1 MTTLSQNLS
10 TNQTTNVSLERRLSW
25 LIIASLL
32 PTLVLFIAMGLAFDF
47 NWLGWST
54 VGFLLVIIY
63 TCLVI
68 TLYRLVITPFYS
80 LTSLTEALK
89 MEDYSLRAKSPFSQG
104 IVAKLFNELSSLSQ
118 SLQVSKSRY
127 DQQMFLLY
135 GLIEQLES
143 PVLILDKN
151 DKLQHANPAV
161 SQLFS
166 VPWQTLKQSPAQK
179 LGLIKIDGFW
189 GFDESNPLNMGKKW
203 QIRQSEYKEN
213 NNNYQLL
220 MLNNISQELQK
231 NEQQAWQ
238 NIIRILNHEVRNSL
252 TPISALSQNLLEMPD
267 LTPAQCQQAIK
278 IIDNRSNNLLAFI
291 DSYSDLAKL
300 PLPNYQQFDLA
311 ELLNGIA
318 NLVQQ
323 VTINLSKPLMIKADK
338 GQLEQVLL
346 NLIKNGKEAQLST
359 GTAKGKAT
367 NEPGIDTLEKP
378 IEVKVF
384 KSAQQVVIKVLDQ
397 GCGIANTANLFV
409 PFYTTKETGSGIGLA
424 LSRQIIA
431 NHQGELTLTNRTD
444 LANITD
450 RDGIAVATGA
460 VATITLP
467 LLTNTTVRS

>member
-1 MTTLSQNLS
+1 MVT
-10 TNQTTNVSLERRLSW
+10 
-25 LIIASLL
+25 LL
-32 PTLVLFIAMGLAFDF
+32 PTLVLFIAVGIGFEFSL
-47 NWLGWST
+47 LGWST
-54 VGFLLVIIY
+54 VGLLLVIIY
-63 TCLVI
+63 TCIIVAI
-68 TLYRLVITPFYS
+68 YRLVITPYYS

-118 SLQVSKSRY
+118 SLQINKSRY

-151 DKLQHANPAV
+151 DQLQHANPAV

-179 LGLIKIDGFW
+179 LGLKKRGSFW
-189 GFDESNPLNMGKKW
+189 DFDENNPLNMKNKW

-213 NNNYQLL
+213 NNTYQLL
-220 MLNNISQELQK
+220 MLNNISHELQK

-267 LTPAQCQQAIK
+267 LTPEQCQQAIK
-278 IIDNRSNNLLAFI
+278 IIDSRSNNLLAFI

-300 PLPNYQQFDLA
+300 PLPTIKSFDLT
-311 ELLNGIA
+311 ELLQGIA
-318 NLVQQ
+318 SLVQQ
-323 VTINLSKPLMIKADK
+323 VAINLSSPLLIKADK
-338 GQLEQVLL
+338 AQLEQVLL
-346 NLIKNGKEAQLST
+346 NLIKNAKEAQRST
-359 GTAKGKAT
+359 NKAVHSLA
-367 NEPGIDTLEKP
+367 NNTLEKD
-378 IEVKVF
+378 IEIQVF
-384 KSAQQVVIKVLDQ
+384 KTEQQVIIKVLDQ
-397 GCGIANTANLFV
+397 GCGIANSANLFV

-424 LSRQIIA
+424 LSRQILS
-431 NHQGELTLTNRTD
+431 NHQGELTLENRTD
-444 LANITD
+444 SIRETD
-450 RDGIAVATGA
+450 FKGA

-467 LLTNTTVRS
+467 LL

>member
-1 MTTLSQNLS
+1 M
-10 TNQTTNVSLERRLSW
+10 
-25 LIIASLL
+25 
-32 PTLVLFIAMGLAFDF
+32 PTLALFIAMGIGFDF
-47 NWLGWST
+47 NLLGWST
-54 VGFLLVIIY
+54 VGLLLTIIY

-68 TLYRLVITPFYS
+68 SLYRLVITPFYS

-118 SLQVSKSRY
+118 SLQVNKSRY

-143 PVLILDKN
+143 PVLVLNQN
-151 DKLQHANPAV
+151 DQLQHANPAV

-179 LGLIKIDGFW
+179 LGLIKRDGFW

-203 QIRQSEYKEN
+203 QVRQSEYKEN

-220 MLNNISQELQK
+220 LLNNISQELQK

-267 LTPAQCQQAIK
+267 LTPEKCQQAIK
-278 IIDNRSNNLLAFI
+278 IIDSRSNNLLTFI
-291 DSYSDLAKL
+291 DSYSDLARL
-300 PLPNYQQFDLA
+300 PLPNIQQLDLA
-311 ELLNGIA
+311 ELLQGIT

-323 VTINLSKPLMIKADK
+323 VAINLPSPLIIKADK

-346 NLIKNGKEAQLST
+346 NLIKNAKEAQRS
-359 GTAKGKAT
+359 KEKVNKAL
-367 NEPGIDTLEKP
+367 EPGSEENKD
-378 IEVKVF
+378 IEIQVF
-384 KSAQQVVIKVLDQ
+384 KNDQQVIIKVLDQ
-397 GCGIANTANLFV
+397 GCGIANSANLFV

-424 LSRQIIA
+424 LSRQIIS

-444 LANITD
+444 LANT
-450 RDGIAVATGA
+450 TNMNGA
-460 VATITLP
+460 VATIILP
-467 LLTNTTVRS
+467 LRAD

>member
-1 MTTLSQNLS
+1 MIKD
-10 TNQTTNVSLERRLSW
+10 VSLERHFSW

-32 PTLVLFIAMGLAFDF
+32 PTLMLFIAMGISFDF
-47 NWLGWST
+47 HLLGWST
-54 VGFLLVIIY
+54 VGLLLAIIY
-63 TCLVI
+63 SCLVI
-68 TLYRLVITPFYS
+68 ALYRLVITPYYS

-118 SLQVSKSRY
+118 SLQVNKSRY

-143 PVLILDKN
+143 PVLILDNK
-151 DKLQHANPAV
+151 DHLQHANPAV

-166 VPWQTLKQSPAQK
+166 VPWQTLKQSPATK
-179 LGLIKIDGFW
+179 LGLVKENSFW
-189 GFDESNPLNMGKKW
+189 RFDDKNPLNMGNKW
-203 QIRQSEYKEN
+203 QIRQSEFKEN

-267 LTPAQCQQAIK
+267 LTAEQCQQAIK

-291 DSYSDLAKL
+291 DSYSNLAKL
-300 PLPNYQQFDLA
+300 PLPNIQQFDLT
-311 ELLNGIA
+311 ELLQSIA
-318 NLVQQ
+318 SLVQQ
-323 VTINLSKPLMIKADK
+323 VTVKLSSTLIIKADK

-346 NLIKNGKEAQLST
+346 NLIKNGKEAQLSKT
-359 GTAKGKAT
+359 
-367 NEPGIDTLEKP
+367 KP
-378 IEVKVF
+378 NNDLTQESKPNQAIEVQVFKTEQKVIIKVF
-384 KSAQQVVIKVLDQ
+384 DQ
-397 GCGIANTANLFV
+397 GCGIANSANLFV

-424 LSRQIIA
+424 LSRQIIS

-444 LANITD
+444 LVDLTCL
-450 RDGIAVATGA
+450 TGA

-467 LLTNTTVRS
+467 LLMS

>member
-1 MTTLSQNLS
+1 
-10 TNQTTNVSLERRLSW
+10 
-25 LIIASLL
+25 
-32 PTLVLFIAMGLAFDF
+32 MGIGFDF
-47 NWLGWST
+47 NLLSWST
-54 VGFLLVIIY
+54 VGLLLVIIY
-63 TCLVI
+63 TCLVVS
-68 TLYRLVITPFYS
+68 LYRLVITPFYS

-118 SLQVSKSRY
+118 SLQVNKSRY

-143 PVLILDKN
+143 PVLVLNQN
-151 DKLQHANPAV
+151 DQLQHANPAV

-166 VPWQTLKQSPAQK
+166 VPWQTLKQSPATK
-179 LGLIKIDGFW
+179 LGLVKENGNW
-189 GFDESNPLNMGKKW
+189 GFDENNPLNMDKKW
-203 QIRQSEYKEN
+203 QIRQSEFKEN

-267 LTPAQCQQAIK
+267 LTPEQCQQAIK

-300 PLPNYQQFDLA
+300 PQPNVQPFDLA
-311 ELLNGIA
+311 ELLQDIA

-323 VTINLSKPLMIKADK
+323 VTINLFSPLIIKADK

-346 NLIKNGKEAQLST
+346 NLIKNGKEAQISV
-359 GTAKGKAT
+359 GKQ
-367 NEPGIDTLEKP
+367 ERD
-378 IEVKVF
+378 IEVKVL
-384 KSAQQVVIKVLDQ
+384 KSEQQVVIKVLDQ
-397 GCGIANTANLFV
+397 GCGIANAANLFV

-424 LSRQIIA
+424 LSRQILA

-444 LANITD
+444 LTANTSSN
-450 RDGIAVATGA
+450 GA
-460 VATITLP
+460 VATLTLS
-467 LLTNTTVRS
+467 LLIK

>member
-1 MTTLSQNLS
+1 LTQNLNAS
-10 TNQTTNVSLERRLSW
+10 SHTKNNTSLERRLSW
-25 LIIASLL
+25 LIIASLV
-32 PTLVLFIAMGLAFDF
+32 PTLLLYVATGVSFGF
-47 NWLGWST
+47 NLLGWFT
-54 VGFLLVIIY
+54 VGLTLTIVY
-63 TCLVI
+63 TCIVI
-68 TLYRLVITPFYS
+68 ALYRLVITPFYS

-118 SLQVSKSRY
+118 SLQINKSRY

-135 GLIEQLES
+135 GLIEQLDS
-143 PVLILDKN
+143 PAIILDQQGQ
-151 DKLQHANPAV
+151 LQHANPAV
-161 SQLFS
+161 SRLFS
-166 VPWQTLKQSPAQK
+166 VPWQTLKQSPASQ
-179 LGLIKIDGFW
+179 LGLIKENGFW
-189 GFDESNPLNMGKKW
+189 RFDKDSSLNMDKNW
-203 QIRQSEYKEN
+203 QIRQSEFKES

-267 LTPAQCQQAIK
+267 LSAEQCQQAIQ

-300 PLPNYQQFDLA
+300 PEPTIHSFDLT
-311 ELLNGIA
+311 ELLQGIA

-323 VTINLSKPLMIKADK
+323 VTINISEPLQIKADK

-346 NLIKNGKEAQLST
+346 NLIKNAKEAQLST
-359 GTAKGKAT
+359 DNSSGSV
-367 NEPGIDTLEKP
+367 
-378 IEVKVF
+378 EVQVF
-384 KSAQQVVIKVLDQ
+384 KTKLLVVIKVLDQ
-397 GCGIANTANLFV
+397 GCGIANSSNLFV

-424 LSRQIIA
+424 LSRQIIT

-444 LANITD
+444 FTRAADTNDIANS
-450 RDGIAVATGA
+450 TGA

-467 LLTNTTVRS
+467 LFSK

>member
-1 MTTLSQNLS
+1 LTQNLN
-10 TNQTTNVSLERRLSW
+10 THISLERRFSW
-25 LIIASLL
+25 LILASLL
-32 PTLVLFIAMGLAFDF
+32 PTLVLFIAMGIAFDF
-47 NWLGWST
+47 KLLNWST
-54 VGFLLVIIY
+54 VGLLLAIIY
-63 TCLVI
+63 TFLVI
-68 TLYRLVITPFYS
+68 ALYRLVITPYYS

-89 MEDYSLRAKSPFSQG
+89 MEDYTLRAKSPFSQG

-118 SLQVSKSRY
+118 NLQVSKSRY

-143 PVLILDKN
+143 PVLVLNQD
-151 DKLQHANPAV
+151 DQLQHANPAV

-166 VPWQTLKQSPAQK
+166 VHWQTLKQSPAQK
-179 LGLIKIDGFW
+179 LGLKKLNGFW
-189 GFDESNPLNMGKKW
+189 EFDENNPLNIGKKW

-231 NEQQAWQ
+231 NEQEAWQ

-267 LTPAQCQQAIK
+267 LTAEQCQQAIK

-300 PLPNYQQFDLA
+300 PLPNTQQFDLA
-311 ELLNGIA
+311 ELLHGIA

-323 VTINLSKPLMIKADK
+323 VTINLTNSLIIKADK

-346 NLIKNGKEAQLST
+346 NLIKNAKEAQLS
-359 GTAKGKAT
+359 KVKINKALDQGS
-367 NEPGIDTLEKP
+367 NKD
-378 IEVKVF
+378 IEVQVF
-384 KSAQQVVIKVLDQ
+384 KSAQQVIIKVLDQ

-431 NHQGELTLTNRTD
+431 NHQGELTLTNRAD
-444 LANITD
+444 LAGIIDVTD
-450 RDGIAVATGA
+450 MTNVTGA
-460 VATITLP
+460 VATLTLP
-467 LLTNTTVRS
+467 LLSK

>member
-1 MTTLSQNLS
+1 MM
-10 TNQTTNVSLERRLSW
+10 
-25 LIIASLL
+25 
-32 PTLVLFIAMGLAFDF
+32 FIAMGISFDF
-47 NWLGWST
+47 NLLGWST
-54 VGFLLVIIY
+54 VGLSLAIVY
-63 TCLVI
+63 TCLVVA
-68 TLYRLVITPFYS
+68 LYRLVITPFYS

-118 SLQVSKSRY
+118 SLQVNKSRY

-151 DKLQHANPAV
+151 DQLQHANPAV

-166 VPWQTLKQSPAQK
+166 VPWQTLKQKSAQK
-179 LGLIKIDGFW
+179 LGLIKLNGFW
-189 GFDESNPLNMGKKW
+189 TFDEKNPLSAQNSQKKW
-203 QIRQSEYKEN
+203 QIRQSEFKDN

-267 LTPAQCQQAIK
+267 LSPEQYQQAIT
-278 IIDNRSNNLLAFI
+278 IIDSRSNNLLAFI

-300 PLPNYQQFDLA
+300 PSPTYQQFDLA
-311 ELLNGIA
+311 ELLQGVA
-318 NLVQQ
+318 RLVQQ
-323 VTINLSKPLMIKADK
+323 VTVNLSSPLMIKADK

-346 NLIKNGKEAQLST
+346 NLIKNGKEAQL
-359 GTAKGKAT
+359 AKAKPNKDLDLGQ
-367 NEPGIDTLEKP
+367 NQEPEP
-378 IEVKVF
+378 NQAIEVQVF
-384 KSAQQVVIKVLDQ
+384 QTKQQVIIKVLDQ
-397 GCGIANTANLFV
+397 GCGIANSANLFV

-424 LSRQIIA
+424 LSRQIIS
-431 NHQGELTLTNRTD
+431 NHQGELTLNNRTD
-444 LANITD
+444 LAD
-450 RDGIAVATGA
+450 ASGA

-467 LLTNTTVRS
+467 LLLK

>member
-1 MTTLSQNLS
+1 LTQ
-10 TNQTTNVSLERRLSW
+10 NVSLERRFSW

-32 PTLVLFIAMGLAFDF
+32 PTLVLFIAMGIAWDFTLLA
-47 NWLGWST
+47 WST
-54 VGFLLVIIY
+54 IGLLLGIIY
-63 TCLVI
+63 SCLVI
-68 TLYRLVITPFYS
+68 ALYRLVITPFYS

-89 MEDYSLRAKSPFSQG
+89 MEDYTLRAKSPFSQG
-104 IVAKLFNELSSLSQ
+104 IVAKLFGELSSLSQ
-118 SLQVSKSRY
+118 NLQVSKTRY

-143 PVLILDKN
+143 PVLVLNQD
-151 DKLQHANPAV
+151 DQLQHANPAV
-161 SQLFS
+161 SLLFS

-179 LGLIKIDGFW
+179 LGLKKLNGFW
-189 GFDESNPLNMGKKW
+189 GFDENNPLNIGKKW

-252 TPISALSQNLLEMPD
+252 TPISALSQNLLDMPD
-267 LTPAQCQQAIK
+267 LSAEQCQQAIK

-300 PLPNYQQFDLA
+300 PLPNAQQFDLA
-311 ELLNGIA
+311 ELLHDIG

-323 VTINLSKPLMIKADK
+323 VTIKLSSPLIIKADK

-346 NLIKNGKEAQLST
+346 NLIKNAKEAQLSKT
-359 GTAKGKAT
+359 KINKDVEQESET
-367 NEPGIDTLEKP
+367 NKD
-378 IEVKVF
+378 IEVHVL
-384 KSAQQVVIKVLDQ
+384 KSEKQVVIKVLDQ
-397 GCGIANTANLFV
+397 GCGIANTANLFI

-444 LANITD
+444 IADITD
-450 RDGIAVATGA
+450 ATGA
-460 VATITLP
+460 VATIVLP
-467 LLTNTTVRS
+467 LP

>member
-1 MTTLSQNLS
+1 MTQ
-10 TNQTTNVSLERRLSW
+10 NVSLERRFSW

-32 PTLVLFIAMGLAFDF
+32 PTLVLFIAMGIAFDLKL
-47 NWLGWST
+47 LGWST
-54 VGFLLVIIY
+54 IGLVLTIIY
-63 TCLVI
+63 SCLVI
-68 TLYRLVITPFYS
+68 ALYRLVITPYYS

-104 IVAKLFNELSSLSQ
+104 IVAKLFGELSSLSQ

-143 PVLILDKN
+143 PVLILNQD
-151 DKLQHANPAV
+151 DQLQHANPAV

-179 LGLIKIDGFW
+179 LGLKKIDGFW
-189 GFDESNPLNMGKKW
+189 GFDESNPLNIGKKW

-300 PLPNYQQFDLA
+300 PLPNAQQFDLA
-311 ELLNGIA
+311 ELLQGIA

-323 VTINLSKPLMIKADK
+323 VTINLSSPLIIKADK
-338 GQLEQVLL
+338 CQLEQVLL
-346 NLIKNGKEAQLST
+346 NLIKNAKEAQLS
-359 GTAKGKAT
+359 KVKI
-367 NEPGIDTLEKP
+367 NKTLDQGSNKD
-378 IEVKVF
+378 IEVQVF
-384 KSAQQVVIKVLDQ
+384 KSKKQVIIKVLDQ
-397 GCGIANTANLFV
+397 GCGIANSSNLFV

-431 NHQGELTLTNRTD
+431 NHQGELTLTNRTG
-444 LANITD
+444 LATEKDINDKANAI
-450 RDGIAVATGA
+450 GA

-467 LLTNTTVRS
+467 LLFK

>member
-1 MTTLSQNLS
+1 MIQ
-10 TNQTTNVSLERRLSW
+10 NVSLEQRFSW

-32 PTLVLFIAMGLAFDF
+32 PALVLFIAMGIAYDF
-47 NWLGWST
+47 KLLGWST
-54 VGFLLVIIY
+54 IGLLLIIIY

-68 TLYRLVITPFYS
+68 ALYRLVITPYYS

-89 MEDYSLRAKSPFSQG
+89 IEDYSLRAKSPFSQG
-104 IVAKLFNELSSLSQ
+104 VVAKLFNELSSLSQ
-118 SLQVSKSRY
+118 ILQVSKNRY

-143 PVLILDKN
+143 PVLVLNQD
-151 DKLQHANPAV
+151 DQLQHANPAV

-179 LGLIKIDGFW
+179 LGLKKRDGFW
-189 GFDESNPLNMGKKW
+189 GFDESNPLNIGKKW

-267 LTPAQCQQAIK
+267 LTPEQCQQAIK

-300 PLPNYQQFDLA
+300 PLPNTQQFDLS
-311 ELLNGIA
+311 ELLQDIT
-318 NLVQQ
+318 NLMQQ
-323 VTINLSKPLMIKADK
+323 VAINLSSPLIIKADK

-346 NLIKNGKEAQLST
+346 NLIKNAKEAQLS
-359 GTAKGKAT
+359 KV
-367 NEPGIDTLEKP
+367 EPNKN
-378 IEVKVF
+378 IEVQVL
-384 KSAQQVVIKVLDQ
+384 KSEQQVIIKVLDQ
-397 GCGIANTANLFV
+397 GCGIANSSNLFV

-431 NHQGELTLTNRTD
+431 NHQGELTLTNRT
-444 LANITD
+444 NSP
-450 RDGIAVATGA
+450 GA

-467 LLTNTTVRS
+467 LP

>member
-1 MTTLSQNLS
+1 MVT
-10 TNQTTNVSLERRLSW
+10 
-25 LIIASLL
+25 LL
-32 PTLVLFIAMGLAFDF
+32 PTLVLFIAVGIGFEFSL
-47 NWLGWST
+47 LGWST
-54 VGFLLVIIY
+54 VGLLLVIIY
-63 TCLVI
+63 TCIIVAI
-68 TLYRLVITPFYS
+68 YRLVITPYYS

-118 SLQVSKSRY
+118 SLQINKSRY

-151 DKLQHANPAV
+151 DQLQHANPAV

-179 LGLIKIDGFW
+179 LGLKKRGSFW
-189 GFDESNPLNMGKKW
+189 DFDENNPLNMKNKW

-213 NNNYQLL
+213 NNTYQLL
-220 MLNNISQELQK
+220 MLNNISHELQK

-267 LTPAQCQQAIK
+267 LTPEQCQQAIK
-278 IIDNRSNNLLAFI
+278 IIDNRSNNLLEFI

-300 PLPNYQQFDLA
+300 PLPTIKSFDLT
-311 ELLNGIA
+311 ELLQGIA
-318 NLVQQ
+318 SLVQQ
-323 VTINLSKPLMIKADK
+323 VAINLSSPLLIKADK
-338 GQLEQVLL
+338 AQLEQVLL
-346 NLIKNGKEAQLST
+346 NLIKNAKEAQHST
-359 GTAKGKAT
+359 NKAAHSLA
-367 NEPGIDTLEKP
+367 NNTLEKD
-378 IEVKVF
+378 IEIQVF
-384 KSAQQVVIKVLDQ
+384 KTEQQVIIKVLDQ
-397 GCGIANTANLFV
+397 GCGIANSANLFV

-424 LSRQIIA
+424 LSRQILS
-431 NHQGELTLTNRTD
+431 NHQGELTLENRTD
-444 LANITD
+444 SIRETD
-450 RDGIAVATGA
+450 FNGA

-467 LLTNTTVRS
+467 LL

>member
-1 MTTLSQNLS
+1 
-10 TNQTTNVSLERRLSW
+10 
-25 LIIASLL
+25 
-32 PTLVLFIAMGLAFDF
+32 MGLAFDF
-47 NWLGWST
+47 NILGWAT
-54 VGFLLVIIY
+54 VGLSLAIIY
-63 TCLVI
+63 TCLVVA
-68 TLYRLVITPFYS
+68 LYRLVITPFYS

-135 GLIEQLES
+135 GLIEQLDS
-143 PVLILDKN
+143 PVLILDNK
-151 DKLQHANPAV
+151 DQLQHANPAV

-179 LGLIKIDGFW
+179 LGLKKVDGFW
-189 GFDESNPLNMGKKW
+189 TFNENNESNTQSTQKKW
-203 QIRQSEYKEN
+203 QIRQSEFKEN

-267 LTPAQCQQAIK
+267 LSPEQYQQAIK
-278 IIDNRSNNLLAFI
+278 IIDSRSNNLLAFI

-300 PLPNYQQFDLA
+300 PSPTYQQFDLA
-311 ELLNGIA
+311 ELLQGIA

-323 VTINLSKPLMIKADK
+323 VTVNLSTPLMIKADK

-346 NLIKNGKEAQLST
+346 NLIKNGKEAQLSK
-359 GTAKGKAT
+359 AKP
-367 NEPGIDTLEKP
+367 NEDSDQESEPNQA
-378 IEVKVF
+378 IEVQVF
-384 KSAQQVVIKVLDQ
+384 KTEQQVIIKVLDQ

-424 LSRQIIA
+424 LSRQIIS
-431 NHQGELTLTNRTD
+431 NHQGELTMTNRT
-444 LANITD
+444 AQTD
-450 RDGIAVATGA
+450 DIDNVNDKTNASGA

-467 LLTNTTVRS
+467 LLLK

>member
-1 MTTLSQNLS
+1 LTPNLNPS
-10 TNQTTNVSLERRLSW
+10 SNNNATENTKPSASISLERRFGW
-25 LIIASLL
+25 LIIATLL
-32 PTLVLFIAMGLAFDF
+32 PTLVLFVVMGIGFDF
-47 NWLGWST
+47 NLLSWST
-54 VGFLLVIIY
+54 VALLLVIIY
-63 TCLVI
+63 TCLVVA
-68 TLYRLVITPFYS
+68 LYRLVITPFYS

-118 SLQVSKSRY
+118 SLQVNKSRY

-143 PVLILDKN
+143 PVLVLNKN
-151 DKLQHANPAV
+151 DQLQHANPAV

-166 VPWQTLKQSPAQK
+166 VPWQTLKQSPATN
-179 LGLIKIDGFW
+179 LGLVKENGFW
-189 GFDESNPLNMGKKW
+189 RFDEDNPLNMGKKW
-203 QIRQSEYKEN
+203 QIRQSEFKESN
-213 NNNYQLL
+213 DNYQLL

-267 LTPAQCQQAIK
+267 LTAEQCQQAIK

-300 PLPNYQQFDLA
+300 PHPNIQQFDLA
-311 ELLNGIA
+311 ELLQDIA

-323 VTINLSKPLMIKADK
+323 VTVNLSSSLMVKADK

-346 NLIKNGKEAQLST
+346 NLIKNAKEAQLS
-359 GTAKGKAT
+359 KGNINKVPEQESEQNKA
-367 NEPGIDTLEKP
+367 
-378 IEVKVF
+378 IEVQIFTTEQKVI
-384 KSAQQVVIKVLDQ
+384 IKVLDQ
-397 GCGIANTANLFV
+397 GCGIANSANLFV

-424 LSRQIIA
+424 LSRQIIS
-431 NHQGELTLTNRTD
+431 NHQGELTLKNRTD
-444 LANITD
+444 LTN
-450 RDGIAVATGA
+450 GSGA
-460 VATITLP
+460 IATIIMP
-467 LLTNTTVRS
+467 KH

>member
-1 MTTLSQNLS
+1 LIQDLNTIADSS
-10 TNQTTNVSLERRLSW
+10 TSISLERRFSW
-25 LIIASLL
+25 LIIVSLI
-32 PTLVLFIAMGLAFDF
+32 PTLVLFIATG
-47 NWLGWST
+47 
-54 VGFLLVIIY
+54 VGFSFNLLSWFSLGLTLAIIY

-68 TLYRLVITPFYS
+68 ALYRLVITPFYS

-89 MEDYSLRAKSPFSQG
+89 MEDYSLRAKSPFNQG

-143 PVLILDKN
+143 PVLILDQN
-151 DKLQHANPAV
+151 DQLQHANPAV
-161 SQLFS
+161 SKLFS

-179 LGLIKIDGFW
+179 LGLAKRDGFW
-189 GFDESNPLNMGKKW
+189 GFKENNPLNMTKKW
-203 QIRQSEYKEN
+203 QVRQSEFKEN

-267 LTPAQCQQAIK
+267 LKAEQYQQAVK
-278 IIDNRSNNLLAFI
+278 IIDSRSNNLLAFI

-300 PLPNYQQFDLA
+300 PQPTMQSFNLT
-311 ELLNGIA
+311 ELLQDIA

-323 VTINLSKPLMIKADK
+323 VTINISKPILINADK

-346 NLIKNGKEAQLST
+346 NLIKNGKEAQRSSDSS
-359 GTAKGKAT
+359 A
-367 NEPGIDTLEKP
+367 EEV
-378 IEVKVF
+378 EVKIY
-384 KSAQQVVIKVLDQ
+384 KSNQGVIIEVLDQ
-397 GCGIANTANLFV
+397 GCGLANTDNLFV

-424 LSRQIIA
+424 LSRQIIN
-431 NHQGELTLTNRTD
+431 NHQGQLTLANRTD
-444 LANITD
+444 LTGKAH
-450 RDGIAVATGA
+450 ATGA

-467 LLTNTTVRS
+467 EI

>member
-1 MTTLSQNLS
+1 LTQNLNDAAKS
-10 TNQTTNVSLERRLSW
+10 NANISLERRFSG

-32 PTLVLFIAMGLAFDF
+32 PTLVLFITVGIGFDF
-47 NWLGWST
+47 NLLGWST
-54 VGFLLVIIY
+54 LGLLLVIIY

-68 TLYRLVITPFYS
+68 ALYRLVITPFYS

-118 SLQVSKSRY
+118 SLQVNKSRY

-143 PVLILDKN
+143 PVLILDQH
-151 DKLQHANPAV
+151 DQLQHANPAV

-179 LGLIKIDGFW
+179 LGLKKRGDFW
-189 GFDESNPLNMGKKW
+189 GFNENNQLSMANKW
-203 QIRQSEYKEN
+203 QIRQSEFKEN
-213 NNNYQLL
+213 NTSYQLL

-231 NEQQAWQ
+231 SEQQAWQ

-267 LTPAQCQQAIK
+267 LTPEQCQQAIK

-300 PLPNYQQFDLA
+300 PQPNLQQFDLT
-311 ELLNGIA
+311 ELLLGVA
-318 NLVQQ
+318 SLVQQ
-323 VTINLSKPLMIKADK
+323 VAVNLSSPLMIKADK

-346 NLIKNGKEAQLST
+346 NLIKNAKEAQHSKNKKT
-359 GTAKGKAT
+359 
-367 NEPGIDTLEKP
+367 IDIDKEN
-378 IEVKVF
+378 IEVQVF
-384 KSAQQVVIKVLDQ
+384 TTELQVIIKVLDQ
-397 GCGIANTANLFV
+397 GCGIANSANLFV

-424 LSRQIIA
+424 LSRQILS

-444 LANITD
+444 LTDITN
-450 RDGIAVATGA
+450 ATGA

-467 LLTNTTVRS
+467 LLAK

>member
-1 MTTLSQNLS
+1 MTQNLNPS
-10 TNQTTNVSLERRLSW
+10 SNANAKTNTSISLERRFTW
-25 LIIASLL
+25 LILASLL
-32 PTLVLFIAMGLAFDF
+32 PTLVLFIAMGIAFDF
-47 NWLGWST
+47 KLLGWST
-54 VGFLLVIIY
+54 VGLLLAIIY

-68 TLYRLVITPFYS
+68 ALYRLVITPYYS

-89 MEDYSLRAKSPFSQG
+89 MEDYSLRAKSPFSRG

-118 SLQVSKSRY
+118 NLQVSKTRY

-143 PVLILDKN
+143 PVLVLNQD
-151 DKLQHANPAV
+151 DQLQHANPAV

-179 LGLIKIDGFW
+179 LGLKKLNGFW
-189 GFDESNPLNMGKKW
+189 GFDENNPLNVGKKW

-231 NEQQAWQ
+231 NEQEAWQ

-267 LTPAQCQQAIK
+267 LTAEQCQQAIK

-300 PLPNYQQFDLA
+300 PSPNTQQFDLA
-311 ELLNGIA
+311 ELLHDIA

-323 VTINLSKPLMIKADK
+323 VTIKLASPLIIKADK

-346 NLIKNGKEAQLST
+346 NLIKNAKEAQRSK
-359 GTAKGKAT
+359 AKINKVVEQASEASK
-367 NEPGIDTLEKP
+367 NTLEKD
-378 IEVKVF
+378 IEIQVF
-384 KSAQQVVIKVLDQ
+384 KTEQQVIIKVLDQ
-397 GCGIANTANLFV
+397 GCGIANSANLFV

-424 LSRQIIA
+424 LSRKIIA

-444 LANITD
+444 LAD
-450 RDGIAVATGA
+450 STGA
-460 VATITLP
+460 VATLTLP
-467 LLTNTTVRS
+467 LAFK

>member
-1 MTTLSQNLS
+1 LTRNINASSNTKTKNKAKPSS
-10 TNQTTNVSLERRLSW
+10 SISLERRFSW
-25 LIIASLL
+25 LIIATLL
-32 PTLVLFIAMGLAFDF
+32 PTLVLFIVMGIGFGF
-47 NWLGWST
+47 NFLSWST
-54 VGFLLVIIY
+54 VGLLLVIIY
-63 TCLVI
+63 TCLVVA
-68 TLYRLVITPFYS
+68 LYRLVITPFYS

-118 SLQVSKSRY
+118 NLQVNKSRY

-143 PVLILDKN
+143 PVLVLN
-151 DKLQHANPAV
+151 QNGQLQHANPAV

-166 VPWQTLKQSPAQK
+166 VPWQTLKHSPATN
-179 LGLIKIDGFW
+179 LGLVKENGVW
-189 GFDESNPLNMGKKW
+189 RFDEDNPLNMDKKW
-203 QIRQSEYKEN
+203 QIRQSKFKESN
-213 NNNYQLL
+213 DNYQLL

-267 LTPAQCQQAIK
+267 LSPEQCQQAIK

-300 PLPNYQQFDLA
+300 PQPNVQPFDLA
-311 ELLNGIA
+311 ELLQDIA

-323 VTINLSKPLMIKADK
+323 VTINLSSPLIIKADK

-346 NLIKNGKEAQLST
+346 NLIKNAKEAQLST
-359 GTAKGKAT
+359 KKA
-367 NEPGIDTLEKP
+367 EQD
-378 IEVKVF
+378 IEVLIF
-384 KSAQQVVIKVLDQ
+384 TTEQQIIIKVLDQ
-397 GCGIANTANLFV
+397 GCGIANSANLFV

-424 LSRQIIA
+424 LSRQILS

-444 LANITD
+444 LAN
-450 RDGIAVATGA
+450 ASKLKGA

-467 LLTNTTVRS
+467 ILFT

>member
-1 MTTLSQNLS
+1 LTQ
-10 TNQTTNVSLERRLSW
+10 NVSLERRFSW
-25 LIIASLL
+25 LIISSLL
-32 PTLVLFIAMGLAFDF
+32 PTTVLFIATGIAFDF
-47 NWLGWST
+47 TLLGWST
-54 VGFLLVIIY
+54 VGLLLIIIY

-68 TLYRLVITPFYS
+68 ALYRLVITPYYS

-104 IVAKLFNELSSLSQ
+104 IVAQLFNELSSLSHN
-118 SLQVSKSRY
+118 LQVSKNRY

-143 PVLILDKN
+143 PVLILNQD
-151 DKLQHANPAV
+151 DQLQHANPAV

-179 LGLIKIDGFW
+179 LGLKKVGGFW
-189 GFDESNPLNMGKKW
+189 MFDESNPHNIGKKW

-252 TPISALSQNLLEMPD
+252 TPISALSQNLLEMSN
-267 LTPAQCQQAIK
+267 LTPEQCQQAIK
-278 IIDNRSNNLLAFI
+278 IIDSRSNNLLAFI

-300 PLPNYQQFDLA
+300 PLPNTQQFDLS
-311 ELLNGIA
+311 ELLQGIA

-323 VTINLSKPLMIKADK
+323 VAINLSGPLIIKADK

-346 NLIKNGKEAQLST
+346 NLIKNAKEAQLPKSKPD
-359 GTAKGKAT
+359 KGSSKK
-367 NEPGIDTLEKP
+367 LEVYKS
-378 IEVKVF
+378 IEVQVF
-384 KSAQQVVIKVLDQ
+384 KSEHQVIINVLDQ
-397 GCGIANTANLFV
+397 GCGIANFSNLFV
-409 PFYTTKETGSGIGLA
+409 PFYTTKKTGSGIGLA

-431 NHQGELTLTNRTD
+431 NHQGELTLINRTD
-444 LANITD
+444 S
-450 RDGIAVATGA
+450 TGA

-467 LLTNTTVRS
+467 LP